1 MRHATFLS
9 CWKMAKTNKNYQ
21 RLIFQSAIKLVHKT
35 VPKEKSPWSQH
46 FSSLLN
52 RTVVGTDKDT
62 AQHLRITLWVN
73 QCFQILFWRTLK
85 GNIKYTPLDRNSTT
99 QTQLAT
105 KLFISN
111 ITNVWSIKSIPIF
124 RPKWLINH
132 TPWGQQYLCSLYEGV
147 TPLRGLV
154 WTLENLS
161 HFFHWAKFC

>member
-1 MRHATFLS
+1 MKPTFQQPAEQDCCWNRQRHSPAL
-9 CWKMAKTNKNYQ
+9 AYH
-21 RLIFQSAIKLVHKT
+21 LVGQSVFSNFVLEDLKR
-35 VPKEKSPWSQH
+35 QH
-46 FSSLLN
+46 
-52 RTVVGTDKDT
+52 
-62 AQHLRITLWVN
+62 
-73 QCFQILFWRTLK
+73 QI
-85 GNIKYTPLDRNSTT
+85 YP
-99 QTQLAT
+99 QLAT

-161 HFFHWAKFC
+161 HFFHWAKFCQERPLHSSTQELCIWLFSYHPSNSNHKQSLSW